1 MKVIFMGTPEFSIP
15 VLKKLIE
22 SQDHE
27 VVGVFTQSPKARGR
41 GLIESNSP
49 VHNLA
54 KSHNIPVY
62 TPSTLKNQEAFDL
75 VDSIGADIIVVVAY
89 GFIIPENILNSKKH
103 GCLNIHPSN
112 LPKYRGAAP
121 LQRTIIN
128 GEKVTSVCI
137 MQMDVGLDTG
147 DIILQENFELPARIS
162 LPELHDKCANIGAE
176 LLAKVLSEIETL
188 PRTPQS
194 TEGVTYAHKLTK
206 LEGKIDWNNS
216 AFSLDC
222 KIRGMNPWPG
232 TYFEYDGK
240 IVKILQASF
249 NDLKHPHKPGLVI
262 NDQFEVA
269 CGEGI
274 LLLEKLQVPGK
285 APLFANEFFRG
296 FKVLPGTYLT

>member
-1 MKVIFMGTPEFSIP
+1 MGTPEFSIP

-22 SQDHE
+22 SQDHK

-41 GLIESNSP
+41 GLIESDSP

-54 KSHNIPVY
+54 NSHNIPVY
-62 TPSTLKNQEAFDL
+62 TPSTLRNREAFELIDP
-75 VDSIGADIIVVVAY
+75 IEADIIVVVAY

-103 GCLNIHPSN
+103 GCLNIHPSK

-128 GEKVTSVCI
+128 GEKSTAVCI
-137 MQMDVGLDTG
+137 MQMDTGLDTG
-147 DIILQENFELPARIS
+147 GIILQENFELSARTTFAA
-162 LPELHDKCANIGAE
+162 LHDKCAEIGAE
-176 LLAKVLSEIETL
+176 LLVKVLNEIDTL
-188 PRTPQS
+188 PRIPQS
-194 TEGVTYAHKLTK
+194 TNGVSYAHKLNK
-206 LEGKIDWNNS
+206 SESKIDWTS
-216 AFSLDC
+216 SSYQIDC

-240 IVKILQASF
+240 IVKILQS
-249 NDLKHPHKPGLVI
+249 NYKDLKHTHKPGLII

-274 LLLEKLQVPGK
+274 LLLEKLQLPGK
-285 APLFANEFFRG
+285 APLFASEFFRG